1 MVRQLLP
8 SLRRQTGRMKPYLW
22 YDPQVKKTGRLRKV
36 VDETTQV
43 RCALGKGIIREEVW
57 QDSRG
62 VVVKYNLAFI
72 NHGLCAEDNGRVLGY
87 DNSHGDHHRHFA
99 GAEGKLAFISYEKL
113 LERFLDEVRE
123 LRQKKESI

>member
-1 MVRQLLP
+1 MGLP
-8 SLRRQTGRMKPYLW
+8 VCFPSRVPTWQIGRSEPYLW
-22 YDPQVKKTGRLRKV
+22 YDPQVKKNGRLRKV

-72 NHGLCAEDNGRVLGY
+72 NHALCAKNNGRAVVTTTTTAIIIG
-87 DNSHGDHHRHFA
+87 
-99 GAEGKLAFISYEKL
+99 ISPVPKRSL
-113 LERFLDEVRE
+113 LLSATRSCWNDF
-123 LRQKKESI
+123 

>member
-1 MVRQLLP
+1 MA
-8 SLRRQTGRMKPYLW
+8 PYLC
-22 YDPQVKKTGRLRKV
+22 YDPQVKKTGTLRKV

-62 VVVKYNLAFI
+62 AVVKYNLAFI
-72 NHGLCAEDNGRVLGY
+72 NYALFAQDNGRVVGY

-99 GAEGKLAFISYEKL
+99 GAEEKFAFISYERL
-113 LERFLDEVRE
+113 LERFLNEVRE
-123 LRQKKESI
+123 LRQKKESL